1 MFPDVSAGAAA
12 APPVTVFTLSDSTG
26 ETAEA
31 VARATASQF
40 QPGRVAIERLPR
52 VLEVGQIPRIVERL
66 SQRQP
71 CVIAYTFVVP
81 GFREVLEEAAR
92 LQAIPTIDLLSQ
104 MILTVAGMLGAA
116 PSPRSGLLHT
126 LDADYFRR
134 MEAIEFAIKFDDG
147 KDPRGLLAAD
157 IVLTGVSR
165 TSKTPTCMYLAQNRG
180 IRAGNVPLVRGVA
193 PPPELFQLE
202 RGKVIGLTIDPA
214 LLYEIRVARLQSMGL
229 PRSSDYAK
237 FDTILA
243 ELAFAGDVMH
253 RLGCPIVDVSH
264 KAIEETAA
272 EILLLLRA

>member
-1 MFPDVSAGAAA
+1 MFTDPTIPDPQTTSLAVY
-12 APPVTVFTLSDSTG
+12 TLSDSTG

-31 VARATASQF
+31 VARAAASQF
-40 QPGRVAIERLPR
+40 PGQRLSIDRLPR

-66 SQRQP
+66 AQRQP
-71 CVIAYTFVVP
+71 CLIGYTFVVP
-81 GFREVLEEAAR
+81 GFREALETAAS
-92 LQAIPTIDLLSQ
+92 QHGIPCVDLLGTLIRTMGS
-104 MILTVAGMLGAA
+104 MLGMQ

-126 LDADYFRR
+126 LDAEYFAR

-180 IRAGNVPLVRGVA
+180 MRAGNVPLVKGVA
-193 PPPELFQLE
+193 APPEMFSLE
-202 RGKVIGLTIDPA
+202 RGRVVGLTIDPA
-214 LLYEIRVARLQSMGL
+214 LLYEIRVARLAAMGL

-237 FDTILA
+237 FENILS
-243 ELAFAGDVMH
+243 ELQYAGDIMH

-264 KAIEETAA
+264 KAIEETAS
-272 EILLLLRA
+272 EILLLLR